1 MTQGTLIPNIS
12 EVALVC
18 LRPKDGA
25 IQMVLRACRSFSLCP
40 VCGTASG
47 RIHSRYLRKLGDL
60 PWEKLPV
67 LILLQTRKFFCDRED
82 CRRRIF
88 TEQLPGTAARYSRRT
103 FRLAEALD
111 WITLAVGGQAGARLA
126 RRLGLLVSGA
136 TLLRQLR
143 RRARSSQTQAPRV
156 LGMDD
161 WAWKK
166 GHRYGTILCDLE
178 TRKVIDLLPDRES
191 QTVAAWLRQHPGT
204 EIVSRDRA
212 SAYSEAT
219 RKAAPRAV
227 QVADRWHLLR
237 NMSDALKSALE
248 PHHRVLKQAASLT
261 YRVVTMA
268 PTAFPAPAPTVT
280 QAKRM
285 QEQSRQQRYS
295 RYQEVMEL
303 VRSGLSQS
311 DISRQLLVDRRTIR
325 RWSRAEEFPE
335 RKVSCRCSAVD
346 EYSEYLNHRVLE
358 GCRNATRLW
367 KELREQ
373 GFGGQQ
379 SIVRRWLRLRH
390 GPRSQAVL
398 RQPALPPARTS
409 PCHTAW
415 FMLTAPHAAGTYLEE
430 LYRLSPQIKT
440 LATTAQEF
448 FRILRCGDLAAW
460 PNWVQSV
467 KDTALASFARGLLRD
482 HDAVLAAIRLP
493 WSNGPVEGHVHRL
506 KLIKRQMYGRAGFDL
521 LRLRVL
527 HPA

>member
-1 MTQGTLIPNIS
+1 
-12 EVALVC
+12 
-18 LRPKDGA
+18 
-25 IQMVLRACRSFSLCP
+25 
-40 VCGTASG
+40 
-47 RIHSRYLRKLGDL
+47 LGDL

-67 LILLQTRKFFCDRED
+67 LILLQTRKFFCDRDD

-126 RRLGLLVSGA
+126 RRLGLIVSGA

-143 RRARSSQTQAPRV
+143 RRARSSRTRAPRV

-219 RKAAPRAV
+219 RKAAPHAV

-248 PHHRVLKQAASLT
+248 PHRRVLKQAASIT
-261 YRVVTMA
+261 RPAITTP
-268 PTAFPAPAPTVT
+268 PTSSSTPAPTVT
-280 QAKRM
+280 RTKQM
-285 QEQSRQQRYS
+285 QEQNRHRRYS
-295 RYQEVMEL
+295 RYQQVMEL
-303 VRSGLSQS
+303 VRRGLSQS
-311 DISRQLLVDRRTIR
+311 DISCQLLVDRRTIR
-325 RWSRAEEFPE
+325 RWTRAEEFPE
-335 RKVSCRCSAVD
+335 RKPSCRSSAVD
-346 EYSEYLNHRVLE
+346 EYSDHLNQRVLE

-367 KELREQ
+367 KELRER

-379 SIVRRWLRLRH
+379 SIVRRWLRLHH
-390 GPRSQAVL
+390 GPRWQAVV
-398 RQPALPPARTS
+398 RQPAVPPARTS
-409 PCHTAW
+409 PRHTAW
-415 FMLTAPHAAGTYLEE
+415 LMLTASPELGTYLEE

-440 LATTAQEF
+440 LATASQEF

-460 PNWVQSV
+460 PQWLQSIQ
-467 KDTALASFARGLLRD
+467 DTALASFGRGLLRD
-482 HDAVLAAIRLP
+482 RDAVVAAIRLP